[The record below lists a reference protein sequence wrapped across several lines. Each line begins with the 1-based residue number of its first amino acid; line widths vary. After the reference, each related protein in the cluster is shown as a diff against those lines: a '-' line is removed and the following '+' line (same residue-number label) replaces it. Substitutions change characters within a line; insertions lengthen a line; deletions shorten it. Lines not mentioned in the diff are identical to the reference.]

1 MLENVGLPARSVAF
15 ELDLTALVAGA
26 SDEPV
31 QATPV
36 SGFPAAKEDLAFVV
50 AADVP
55 AETLRAAV
63 VEGAGELAEEVALF
77 DVFTGE
83 QVGAGRKSL
92 AFSLRLRAADRT
104 LTADD
109 VARVREGAVAAARE
123 RVGAELRA

>member
-1 MLENVGLPARSVAF
+1 M
-15 ELDLTALVAGA
+15 
-26 SDEPV
+26 
-31 QATPV
+31 
-36 SGFPAAKEDLAFVV
+36 
-50 AADVP
+50 P
-55 AETLRAAV
+55 AEALRAAV

-83 QVGAGRKSL
+83 QVGAERKSL

-109 VARVREGAVAAARE
+109 VARVREGAVAAARQ